1 MRTRTQIL
9 ATALSLSLIFTAL
22 PAPVLASTDAPPAL
36 LTQETSAI
44 PELETLRGNVSDAEG
59 TLAAAIADEAE
70 AEEALAA
77 AQAALDEKDR
87 AIEAAQANADARQ
100 ETLTAAK
107 KARAEANEE
116 YAAAQAA
123 CDQNSVDIAN
133 ENQAIADA
141 QAIIDGTA
149 VADAEQAVADAEAQV
164 AAAQAAVD
172 AAQAAI
178 DAETSD
184 PGSNVGHREWTAYG
198 FFQSVRDSSPTGSAA
213 YWDAQ
218 CAMDILDGG
227 VNTTGHSY
235 ANNQGPEPDGMNASR
250 WQNIAGNIAWAERGD
265 AVGLDNFRTSIH
277 FLEEFNS
284 IRAEEN
290 AAEGTSLRNN
300 IGTNCRQMAIS
311 IVQCDASRNCSVGHT
326 QAYEGLENLSWSSG
340 RAVPFSRSRFT
351 DPYVGWYDEEKV
363 NYKENNGGVTGHYT
377 TIVDLNSGY
386 FCEIAGFAVSN
397 YHASYGECRELSTFG
412 DFFDYNT
419 NPTPEVQYSIA
430 TFASMA
436 DNYYNTQVG
445 AGMFGTTEA
454 VKAQHRSNLATAQAE
469 LESAYAAREEANRQL
484 LAARDARAQAEND
497 LTAAQARLAELQNQ
511 SEDLA
516 IVLRATEE
524 NAAQAAADVTDAQ
537 ADYDQALAALDALR
551 NDPAYAEAVS
561 AAETAETAYSA
572 AQTATESARKAHEE
586 AKAALDSFTNLGEN
600 ENIDVIPASE
610 EEFVYDGTAKEPGY
624 AVIYRVSE
632 NDVIF
637 LTEET
642 DYTVTYSGNTE
653 AGTATARITGTGSE
667 GSGSWWGTREVTF
680 TIAKA
685 PSALALGGDT
695 QTYTG
700 KQLTYKGTADI
711 NGETRAVR
719 YTYFTDAEC
728 TVKATPKDAGTYYV
742 LGEIAATDNYEG
754 AVSNVAEFV
763 IKPAAISGAKV
774 TVANATYTGKTR
786 RPAPV
791 VKYGSA
797 TLVKGTDYTVSYRNN
812 INAGKAT
819 VIITGKGN
827 YAGTK
832 SAAFTIVK
840 AKNPLTV
847 KVKTATL
854 KYSTLKSKAYRLAA
868 KKVFT
873 ISRAQGKKTFKITSW
888 TTAKAKKYFTIAKTT
903 GKITAKKGTPKGTYK
918 FKVKVTAAG
927 NNNYKAG
934 SKTVTVKIVVK

>member
-1 MRTRTQIL
+1 MRTRPQIL
-9 ATALSLSLIFTAL
+9 ATALSLSMIFTAL
-22 PAPVLASTDAPPAL
+22 PAPVLASTDAPPAV
-36 LTQETSAI
+36 LTQEASAV
-44 PELETLRGNVSDAEG
+44 PELETLRGNVSDADG
-59 TLAAAIADEAE
+59 ALAAAIADEAE
-70 AEEALAA
+70 AE
-77 AQAALDEKDR
+77 AALDVARTVLDEKNR
-87 AIEAAQANADARQ
+87 AIEAAQTDTDARQ
-100 ETLTAAK
+100 ETLTAAE
-107 KARAEANEE
+107 KAKAKADED

-123 CDQNSVDIAN
+123 CDRNSADIAN
-133 ENQAIADA
+133 ENQSISDA

-149 VADAEQAVADAEAQV
+149 VTDAEQAVADAEAQV
-164 AAAQAAVD
+164 AAAQANVD

-184 PGSNVGHREWTAYG
+184 PGNNAGHREWTAYG
-198 FFQSVRDSSPTGSAA
+198 FFQSIRDSSAAGSAA

-235 ANNQGPEPDGMNASR
+235 ASNQGPEPDGMKASQ
-250 WQNIAGNIAWAERGD
+250 WPNIASHIAWAERGD
-265 AVGLDNFRTSIH
+265 AVGLDNFRTSIQ

-290 AAEGTSLRNN
+290 AAEGTSLRTD

-311 IVQCDASRNCSVGHT
+311 IVQCDASKDYSVGHT
-326 QAYEGLENLSWSSG
+326 QAYTGLEDLSWSSR
-340 RAVPFSRSRFT
+340 RAVPFSRSRLT

-386 FCEIAGFAVSN
+386 FCEIAGFAVCN
-397 YHASYGECRELSTFG
+397 YNATYGECRELSTFG
-412 DFFDYNT
+412 DFFDYDM
-419 NPTPEVQYSIA
+419 NPTPEVQYPIA

-436 DNYYNTQVG
+436 DNYYCAQVE

-454 VKAQHRSNLATAQAE
+454 VKAQHRSDLSTAQAGLDSANAA
-469 LESAYAAREEANRQL
+469 LEAANQQLAAAR
-484 LAARDARAQAEND
+484 AALAQAESD
-497 LTAAQARLAELQNQ
+497 LSAAQARLAELESQ

-516 IVLRATEE
+516 AALRTAEE
-524 NAAQAAADVTDAQ
+524 KAANAAADVAAAQ
-537 ADYDQALAALDALR
+537 ADYDEAFAALEALK

-561 AAETAETAYSA
+561 AAETAETAYGA
-572 AQTATESARKAHEE
+572 AQTATESAREALEE
-586 AKAALDSFTNLGEN
+586 AQAALDSFTNLGEN
-600 ENIDVIPASE
+600 ENIDVIPASDE
-610 EEFVYDGTAKEPGY
+610 AFVYDGTAKEPEY

-632 NDVIF
+632 NEVIS
-637 LTEET
+637 LTAET

-653 AGTATARITGTGSE
+653 AGTATARIAGTGAE

-680 TIAKA
+680 AIAKA

-700 KQLTYKGTADI
+700 KKLAYKGTADI
-711 NGETRAVR
+711 SGEMRAVR
-719 YTYFTDAEC
+719 YTYFTDADC
-728 TVKATPKDAGTYYV
+728 TTKAPPKDAGTYYV

-763 IKPAAISGAKV
+763 IEPAAISGAKL
-774 TVANATYTGKTR
+774 TVGNATYTGKTR
-786 RPAPV
+786 KPAPV

-797 TLVKGTDYTVSYRNN
+797 TLVKGTDYTVSYKNN

-819 VIITGKGN
+819 VIVTGKGN
-827 YAGTK
+827 YTGTK
-832 SAAFTIVK
+832 SAAFTIAK
-840 AKNPLTV
+840 AKNPLVV
-847 KVKTATL
+847 KVTTATL
-854 KYSTLKSKAYRLAA
+854 KYATLKSKALTLAA

-873 ISRAQGKKTFKITSW
+873 ISKAQGKKTFKITSW

-927 NNNYKAG
+927 DKNYKAG